1 MDSSRKKE
9 LINAYKQKPKN
20 GGVFTIR
27 STVNDKRWI
36 ECTQDLE
43 GMKNRFEFSVSTNV
57 PIHYCLQEDWK
68 ALGAS
73 TFVYEVLEALPPQE
87 SEGADDYQQGLEL
100 LRDCL
105 RQECP
110 ADKRYM

>member
-20 GGVFTIR
+20 GGVFAIR
-27 STVNDKRWI
+27 STASDMRWI

-68 ALGAS
+68 TLGAS
-73 TFVYEVLEALPPQE
+73 TFVYEVLETVPQKEGELP
-87 SEGADDYQQGLEL
+87 GDYQRGLEL

-105 RQECP
+105 REECP
-110 ADKRYM
+110 AEKRYQ

>member
-20 GGVFTIR
+20 GGVFAVR

-43 GMKNRFEFSVSTNV
+43 GMKNRFEFSVFTNV
-57 PIHYCLQEDWK
+57 PMHHCLKEDWL
-68 ALGAS
+68 AQGGS
-73 TFVYEVLEALPPQE
+73 CFVYEVLETLAPKEGELPQ
-87 SEGADDYQQGLEL
+87 DYQRGIEL

-105 RQECP
+105 REECP
-110 ADKRYM
+110 SEKRYQ